1 MNVFNY
7 FFFTHKTFT
16 GLTVFVFESA
26 KMFPSVL
33 SSGLNKILLQIKF
46 LVTPMFCNV
55 H

>member
-7 FFFTHKTFT
+7 FFYPQNIYRA
-16 GLTVFVFESA
+16 ESA